1 MPTVEDRVRA
11 KRAEVESQRSAIA
24 RKIEELKSLQ
34 AKLVALEDQ
43 AAMLDALL
51 ADSDSTA
58 NSGGEKIG
66 PQNDLPTPQFAL
78 MSLMQQHP
86 EGLPQPRILEELV
99 GKVSTDSTNPR
110 AILRNTIYNM
120 VKRNQLVR
128 DKVTDI
134 ISIPRT

>member
-34 AKLVALEDQ
+34 TKLVALEDQ

-58 NSGGEKIG
+58 NSGGGKIG
-66 PQNDLPTPQFAL
+66 PQNDLPTPQLAL
-78 MSLMQQHP
+78 MLLMQQHP
-86 EGLPQPRILEELV
+86 DGLPQPRILEELV